1 MKNEKK
7 NSDLNNVKKQQKRSY
22 KKRKSKIEKPK
33 SKEILALANR
43 IKNLRIAKGY
53 SNYEFFAFEHQIS
66 RAQYGRYERGED
78 MRFSSLIKIVKAF
91 DMTLED
97 FFSEGFE
104 DILKDLDNS

>member
-1 MKNEKK
+1 MKNKK
-7 NSDLNNVKKQQKRSY
+7 ENSDLNKVKNQQKRSY
-22 KKRKSKIEKPK
+22 KKKSKIEKPK
-33 SKEILALANR
+33 STEILALANR

-78 MRFSSLIKIVKAF
+78 MRFSSLIKIVNAF
-91 DMTLED
+91 DMTLEE

-104 DILKDLDNS
+104 NILKD